1 MTREINPRLFK
12 DEGNCID
19 NRFLGTVMLNF
30 IDDPMARLIY
40 ETNSNLIFE
49 PKLPTPE
56 VEVEY
61 GQTLA
66 EATLKGIE
74 DAPAGAWVFKD
85 ADHVVTDQEVTDQT
99 KFELIFQPAD
109 NKKYKSV
116 TMCVPVKTV
125 KKSEVV
131 SANATDEMEIQEIE
145 QLQSE
150 AIDESSSAR
159 RIVVNAEK
167 KAKTYGEILTSEDLT
182 FTISDSEKEK
192 LLPGDTVDSLGLT
205 LKATTIVQEDI
216 LSGSTIE
223 EDGTKRFVYLLDE
236 TLELDHVGLISTNMA
251 ELLVKGIT
259 ELSYRECATKVSE
272 MTGQTISAMGVWN
285 VIQALGEKV
294 YNEEAT
300 LTEEYK
306 KGHVK
311 GEKEVPVLFEEADG
325 VYIKLQGKDRKK
337 EKQDK
342 AEIKIGIA
350 YDGWRKTGPERYA
363 LENKVVV
370 AGFSKAKEFQEYRE
384 AVIAQ
389 EFNLDEV
396 SQRILNAEGASWIK
410 KVKDKS
416 TCFQLDPFHRNKAVK
431 EKIHERTAREAVLE
445 LLREEEIEEVFR
457 YLEIY
462 RNSLSDDDEIQDV
475 EELIRYYEN
484 NREGLLPYQSQGL
497 DLPEPPEGLEYRN
510 MGTMENHV
518 WSVIAKRMKHGH
530 RSWSRRGGNH
540 LAKILAKKCSG
551 KLYEVTERLRSPVFE
566 EEKVEELYG
575 EILMSAKA
583 PKKEEKG
590 YEYPVMGHVVGLDGK
605 IQGERKRLLHMAG
618 Y

>member
-1 MTREINPRLFK
+1 MMNSMIKENGVTFK
-12 DEGNCID
+12 ELEKN
-19 NRFLGTVMLNF
+19 
-30 IDDPMARLIY
+30 IY
-40 ETNSNLIFE
+40 
-49 PKLPTPE
+49 
-56 VEVEY
+56 
-61 GQTLA
+61 
-66 EATLKGIE
+66 
-74 DAPAGAWVFKD
+74 AWVCQIGRKF
-85 ADHVVTDQEVTDQT
+85 T
-99 KFELIFQPAD
+99 KEFLERYDRMLMED
-109 NKKYKSV
+109 RDKKKYRNKGARQ
-116 TMCVPVKTV
+116 TTVKTV
-125 KKSEVV
+125 
-131 SANATDEMEIQEIE
+131 
-145 QLQSE
+145 
-150 AIDESSSAR
+150 
-159 RIVVNAEK
+159 
-167 KAKTYGEILTSEDLT
+167 YGEVTYQRMVYE
-182 FTISDSEKEK
+182 
-192 LLPGDTVDSLGLT
+192 VR
-205 LKATTIVQEDI
+205 
-216 LSGSTIE
+216 E
-223 EDGTKRFVYLLDE
+223 EDGTKRFAYLLDE
-236 TLELDHVGLISTNMA
+236 TLELDQVGLISTNMA

-259 ELSYRECATKVSE
+259 ELSYRECATQVSE

-285 VIQALGEKV
+285 VIQALGKKICE
-294 YNEEAT
+294 EEAE

-306 KGHVK
+306 KGHLK

-350 YDGWRKTGPERYA
+350 YDGWRKTGPDRYE

-389 EFNLDEV
+389 EFDLDEV
-396 SQRILNAEGASWIK
+396 SQRILNADGASWIK

-431 EKIHERTAREAVLE
+431 EKIHEETARDAVLE
-445 LLREEEIEEVFR
+445 LLREEEIEELFR

-462 RNSLSDDDEIQDV
+462 RNSLSNDDEIGDA

-497 DLPEPPEGLEYRN
+497 ELPEPPEGLEYRN

-551 KLYEVTERLRSPVFE
+551 KLNEVTERLRRPVFE

-575 EILMSAKA
+575 EILMAAKA
-583 PKKEEKG
+583 PKKDGKG
-590 YEYPVMGHVVGLDGK
+590 YEYPAIGHVVGLDGK
-605 IQGERKRLLHMAG
+605 IQGERKRLLYMAG

>member
-1 MTREINPRLFK
+1 MSSMIKENGVTFK
-12 DEGNCID
+12 ALEKN
-19 NRFLGTVMLNF
+19 
-30 IDDPMARLIY
+30 IY
-40 ETNSNLIFE
+40 
-49 PKLPTPE
+49 
-56 VEVEY
+56 
-61 GQTLA
+61 
-66 EATLKGIE
+66 
-74 DAPAGAWVFKD
+74 AWVCQIGRDF
-85 ADHVVTDQEVTDQT
+85 T
-99 KFELIFQPAD
+99 KEFLERYDRMLMEGRD
-109 NKKYKSV
+109 KKKYRNKGARQ
-116 TMCVPVKTV
+116 TTVKTV
-125 KKSEVV
+125 DGEVSYQRTVYEV
-131 SANATDEMEIQEIE
+131 S
-145 QLQSE
+145 
-150 AIDESSSAR
+150 
-159 RIVVNAEK
+159 
-167 KAKTYGEILTSEDLT
+167 
-182 FTISDSEKEK
+182 
-192 LLPGDTVDSLGLT
+192 
-205 LKATTIVQEDI
+205 
-216 LSGSTIE
+216 E
-223 EDGTKRFVYLLDE
+223 EDGTRHFVYLLDE
-236 TLELDHVGLISTNMA
+236 TLDLDHVGLISTNMA

-259 ELSYRECATKVSE
+259 ELSYRECARQVSE

-294 YNEEAT
+294 CEDEAE
-300 LTEEYK
+300 LTEAYK

-311 GEKEVPVLFEEADG
+311 GKREVPVLFEEADG

-350 YDGWRKTGPERYA
+350 YDGWRKTGPDRYA

-384 AVIAQ
+384 AAIAQ
-389 EFNLDEV
+389 EFDVDDVRL
-396 SQRILNAEGASWIK
+396 RILNADGASWIK

-416 TCFQLDPFHRNKAVK
+416 TCFQLAAFHRNKAVK
-431 EKIHERTAREAVLE
+431 EKIHKEAARDAIME
-445 LLREEEIEEVFR
+445 LMREEEIEELFR

-462 RNSLSDDDEIQDV
+462 RNSLSDEDEIEDA

-484 NREGLLPYQSQGL
+484 NREGLLPYQSQNL
-497 DLPEPPEGLEYRN
+497 ELPDPPDGLEYRN

-551 KLYEVTERLRSPVFE
+551 KLYEVTERLRKPVFE

-583 PKKEEKG
+583 PKKDGKG
-590 YEYPVMGHVVGLDGK
+590 YQYPAIGHVVGLDGK
-605 IQGERKRLLHMAG
+605 IQGERKRLLYMAG

>member
-1 MTREINPRLFK
+1 MMNLMIKENDVTFK
-12 DEGNCID
+12 ELEKN
-19 NRFLGTVMLNF
+19 
-30 IDDPMARLIY
+30 IY
-40 ETNSNLIFE
+40 
-49 PKLPTPE
+49 
-56 VEVEY
+56 
-61 GQTLA
+61 
-66 EATLKGIE
+66 
-74 DAPAGAWVFKD
+74 AWVCQIGRKF
-85 ADHVVTDQEVTDQT
+85 T
-99 KFELIFQPAD
+99 KEFLERYDRMLMEERD
-109 NKKYKSV
+109 KKKYRNKGV
-116 TMCVPVKTV
+116 RQTTVKTV
-125 KKSEVV
+125 
-131 SANATDEMEIQEIE
+131 
-145 QLQSE
+145 
-150 AIDESSSAR
+150 
-159 RIVVNAEK
+159 
-167 KAKTYGEILTSEDLT
+167 YGEVTYQRNVYEVT
-182 FTISDSEKEK
+182 
-192 LLPGDTVDSLGLT
+192 
-205 LKATTIVQEDI
+205 
-216 LSGSTIE
+216 E
-223 EDGTKRFVYLLDE
+223 EDGTRRFVYLLDE
-236 TLELDHVGLISTNMA
+236 TLELNHVGLISTNMA

-259 ELSYRECATKVSE
+259 ELSYRECASQVSK

-294 YNEEAT
+294 CEEEAE
-300 LTEEYK
+300 LTEEHK
-306 KGHVK
+306 KGHIK
-311 GEKEVPVLFEEADG
+311 GKKEVPVLFEEADG
-325 VYIKLQGKDRKK
+325 VYIKLQGRDRKK

-350 YDGWRKTGPERYA
+350 YDGWRRIGPERYA

-370 AGFSKAKEFQEYRE
+370 AGFSKAKEFHEYRE

-389 EFNLDEV
+389 EFALDEV
-396 SQRILNAEGASWIK
+396 SQRILNADGASWIK

-431 EKIHERTAREAVLE
+431 EKIHEEAARDAILE

-462 RNSLSDDDEIQDV
+462 RNSLSDEEEIKDA
-475 EELIRYYEN
+475 EELLQYYEN

-497 DLPEPPEGLEYRN
+497 ELPEPPEGLEYRN

-530 RSWSRRGGNH
+530 RSWSRQGGNH

-551 KLYEVTERLRSPVFE
+551 KLYEVTERLRRPVFE

-583 PKKEEKG
+583 PKKEGKG
-590 YEYPVMGHVVGLDGK
+590 YQYPAIGHVVGLDGK

>member
-1 MTREINPRLFK
+1 MMNSMIKENGVTFK
-12 DEGNCID
+12 ELEKN
-19 NRFLGTVMLNF
+19 
-30 IDDPMARLIY
+30 IY
-40 ETNSNLIFE
+40 
-49 PKLPTPE
+49 
-56 VEVEY
+56 
-61 GQTLA
+61 
-66 EATLKGIE
+66 
-74 DAPAGAWVFKD
+74 AWVCQIGRKF
-85 ADHVVTDQEVTDQT
+85 T
-99 KFELIFQPAD
+99 KEFLERYDRMLMED
-109 NKKYKSV
+109 RDKKKYRNKGARQ
-116 TMCVPVKTV
+116 TTVKTV
-125 KKSEVV
+125 
-131 SANATDEMEIQEIE
+131 
-145 QLQSE
+145 
-150 AIDESSSAR
+150 
-159 RIVVNAEK
+159 
-167 KAKTYGEILTSEDLT
+167 YGEVTYQRMVYE
-182 FTISDSEKEK
+182 
-192 LLPGDTVDSLGLT
+192 VR
-205 LKATTIVQEDI
+205 
-216 LSGSTIE
+216 E
-223 EDGTKRFVYLLDE
+223 EDGTKRFAYLLDE
-236 TLELDHVGLISTNMA
+236 TLELDQVGLISTNMA

-259 ELSYRECATKVSE
+259 ELSYRECATQVSE

-285 VIQALGEKV
+285 VIQALGKKICE
-294 YNEEAT
+294 EEAE

-306 KGHVK
+306 KGHLK

-337 EKQDK
+337 EKKDK

-350 YDGWRKTGPERYA
+350 YDGWRRIGPNRYE

-389 EFNLDEV
+389 EFDLDEV
-396 SQRILNAEGASWIK
+396 SQRILNADGASWIK

-431 EKIHERTAREAVLE
+431 EKIHEETARDAVLE
-445 LLREEEIEEVFR
+445 LLREEEIEELFR

-462 RNSLSDDDEIQDV
+462 RNSLSNDDEIGDA

-497 DLPEPPEGLEYRN
+497 ELPEPPEGLEYRN

-551 KLYEVTERLRSPVFE
+551 KLNEVTERLRRPVFE

-575 EILMSAKA
+575 EILMAAKA
-583 PKKEEKG
+583 PKKDGKG
-590 YEYPVMGHVVGLDGK
+590 YEYPAIGHVVGLDGK
-605 IQGERKRLLHMAG
+605 IQGERKRLLYMAG